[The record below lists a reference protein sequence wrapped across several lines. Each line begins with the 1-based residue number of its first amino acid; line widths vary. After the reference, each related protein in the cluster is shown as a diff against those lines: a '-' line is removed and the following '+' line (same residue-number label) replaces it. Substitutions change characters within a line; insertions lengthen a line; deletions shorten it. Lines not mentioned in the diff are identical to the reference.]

1 MMNTK
6 ILKTIVCGGFFA
18 MTALFV
24 NAQEKPIIFGQ
35 HVHSVSPDGKIRCAA
50 TEYNK
55 YVFENFAEDDK
66 NNVSETIYGT
76 ANSTNQVLTMPVV
89 VHVIHN
95 GQSVG
100 VGPNIADGQVLSQIT
115 VLNQDFNRMPGTPG
129 FNTDPVGADTEIQFC
144 LAQTDPN
151 GNVTNGIN
159 RVNLGVASW
168 NSENQIR
175 NQVQAVVQWDPT
187 RYYNI
192 YVVNFGGDMFNTLGY
207 ATLPYQT
214 GLPGLYPGA
223 GSAVDDGF
231 VVGYKYFGSR
241 ALFPSGSY
249 ETSYDRGRTSTH
261 EMGHAL
267 GLLHIWGNANNSCTV
282 DDYCPDTP
290 MQSTANFYCSA
301 NYSCSSQ
308 DMYRNYMDYTPDLCM
323 NIFTQNQKSRI
334 RQALQNG
341 IRRATL
347 LTSGV
352 CSPPASTEKHD
363 LGMVS
368 LYPNPANDVLNI
380 FVPDSY
386 DFSGDVTIYNTVGQ
400 QVFTGKTA
408 ETNLYSIDVSGYT
421 QGVYFVKINKGS
433 QTKTLQF
440 IKK

>member
-1 MMNTK
+1 MNTK
-6 ILKTIVCGGFFA
+6 IFKSLLCGGLFA
-18 MTALFV
+18 MAAFSM
-24 NAQEKPIIFGQ
+24 NAQEKPVIFGQ
-35 HVHSVSPDGKIRCAA
+35 EVHSVTPDGKIRCAA
-50 TEYNK
+50 TEYNRH
-55 YVFENFAEDDK
+55 VFENFAGDDK
-66 NNVSETIYGT
+66 NDISETIYRT

-89 VHVIHN
+89 VHVIHS

-100 VGPNIADGQVLSQIT
+100 VGVNIADGQVLSQIT
-115 VLNQDFNRMPGTPG
+115 VLNQDFNRMAGTPG
-129 FNTDPVGADTEIQFC
+129 YNTDPVGANTEVQFC

-151 GNVTNGIN
+151 GNLTNGIN
-159 RVNLGVASW
+159 RVNLGVTSW
-168 NSENQIR
+168 TSGNQIR

-192 YVVNFGGDMFNTLGY
+192 YVLNFGGQQMEDVLGY

-214 GLPGLYPGA
+214 GLPGLYPGS

-241 ALFPSGSY
+241 ALYPSGSY
-249 ETSYDRGRTSTH
+249 QTGYDRGRTSTH

-267 GLLHIWGNANNSCTV
+267 GLLHIWGDAYNCTT

-290 MQSTANFYCSA
+290 MQYEENYYCSA
-301 NYSCSSQ
+301 NTSCGTP
-308 DMYRNYMDYTPDLCM
+308 DMYRNYMDYTPDTCM
-323 NIFTQNQKSRI
+323 NIFTENQKSRI

-352 CSPPASTEKHD
+352 CSPPASTDKHS

-380 FVPDSY
+380 FVPDNY

-400 QVFTGKTA
+400 QVYSGKTT
-408 ETNLYSIDVSGYT
+408 ETSLFSIDVSGYT
-421 QGVYFVKINKGS
+421 QGVYFVKISKGS